1 MLPHIPLPA
10 HFSAPLKSKIPWVFR
25 TFCLQ
30 LFSLIL
36 TYSSHVLLHYST
48 EIVVVISNHHSV
60 NQRSNLSPHLFDL
73 SAAFDTGDHS
83 IFHDT
88 YSSFDIQ
95 NSDFVLFPTFS
106 RSCYSQPPFFF
117 FLPPTTF
124 WPLTVDCP
132 KNYGVFT
139 LLYILYSYL
148 SEVIQSQRF
157 NYYLPAVYP

>member
-10 HFSAPLKSKIPWVFR
+10 HFSAPLKSKIPWVVR

-60 NQRSNLSPHLFDL
+60 NQRSNLSPHLVDL

-117 FLPPTTF
+117 FAPHNLLTSDSRLSQELWSFYPSLY
-124 WPLTVDCP
+124 PLFIP
-132 KNYGVFT
+132 KWGYPV
-139 LLYILYSYL
+139 
-148 SEVIQSQRF
+148 SEI
-157 NYYLPAVYP
+157 